1 MDDNMSDIREKQ
13 EQQKENSLLVA
24 YGKAARLLQESDPGT
39 VCARTGVVFENG
51 TYKITFLGTIYEIS
65 MPEVRFITEGVPTI
79 VEVLILHYLTT
90 MKDKPV
96 RGEFISFNNIP
107 NGMFYFKAFQQR
119 ALDKLIS
126 NFEKKPEK
134 LVTAGALLGGKKWT
148 TGDYSSII
156 PVFPKIDLV
165 VQIYKADDEFPTEA
179 NILFSDNIVN
189 FLPAEDT
196 AFLGG
201 YLVRALVDAA
211 GNLHCCINMMNS

>member
-1 MDDNMSDIREKQ
+1 MSDTR
-13 EQQKENSLLVA
+13 QKENSLLVA
-24 YGKAARLLQESDPGT
+24 YNKAAQILKKEEPG
-39 VCARTGVVFENG
+39 VICRKTGSIFG
-51 TYKITFLGTIYEIS
+51 KGRYKITFLGTIYEIS

-96 RGEFISFNNIP
+96 RGEFVSFNNIP

-126 NFEKKPEK
+126 NFEKKPGK

-201 YLVRALVDAA
+201 YLVRALVDAVE
-211 GNLHCCINMMNS
+211 NLPCRINKMNS

>member
-1 MDDNMSDIREKQ
+1 MSDTR
-13 EQQKENSLLVA
+13 QKKNSLLVA
-24 YGKAARLLQESDPGT
+24 YNKAAQILKKENPGAI
-39 VCARTGVVFENG
+39 CRKTGSIFEKG
-51 TYKITFLGTIYEIS
+51 RYKITFLGTIYEIS

-90 MKDKPV
+90 MEDKPV
-96 RGEFISFNNIP
+96 RGEFVSFNNIP

-126 NFEKKPEK
+126 NFEKKPGK
-134 LVTAGALLGGKKWT
+134 LVTAGALLGGEKWT

-165 VQIYKADDEFPTEA
+165 VQIYMADDEFPSRA

-189 FLPAEDT
+189 FLSAEDI

-201 YLVRALVDAA
+201 YLVRALVDAVE
-211 GNLHCCINMMNS
+211 NLPCRINK

>member
-1 MDDNMSDIREKQ
+1 MDENKSDIKETQ

-24 YGKAARLLQESDPGT
+24 YNKAAGILKKAVPGDI
-39 VCARTGVVFENG
+39 CRKTGAVFENNS
-51 TYKITFLGTIYEIS
+51 YKITFLGTIYEIG
-65 MPEVRFITEGVPTI
+65 MPEVSFITQGVPTI

-90 MKDKPV
+90 REDKPV
-96 RGEFISFNNIP
+96 RGEFISFNSIP
-107 NGMFYFKAFQQR
+107 NGMFYFKSFQQR

-126 NFEKKPEK
+126 NFEKNPEK
-134 LVTAGALLGGKKWT
+134 LAAAGAALGGKKWT

-156 PVFPKIDLV
+156 PVFPKIDMV
-165 VQIYKADDEFPTEA
+165 VQIYEADDEFPIEA

-201 YLVRALVDAA
+201 YMVRSLVDK
-211 GNLHCCINMMNS
+211 L